1 MTQFGGV
8 LFASFVN
15 NKFDS
20 SPKQWRMLSACAL
33 ECSSFIEMCTLLCP
47 QYFLLLASVAN
58 IGKVVRSC
66 FAGLTLQCPSRCH
79 NRQKYKLL
87 VGVRLACRDP

>member
-58 IGKVVRSC
+58 IGKVVSVLRRRTDFRVPFSM
-66 FAGLTLQCPSRCH
+66 L
-79 NRQKYKLL
+79 
-87 VGVRLACRDP
+87 